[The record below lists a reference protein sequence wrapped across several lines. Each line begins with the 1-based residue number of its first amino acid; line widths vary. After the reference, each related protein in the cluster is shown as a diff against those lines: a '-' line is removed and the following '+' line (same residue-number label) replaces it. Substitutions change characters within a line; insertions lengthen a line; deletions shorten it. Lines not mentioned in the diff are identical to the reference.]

1 MGLEKRKIKIGMK
14 NFIIGSLLAVASV
27 ALLLYCKEKRLQK
40 KFSKEFFKFSLNT
53 YLHWIGFELTPSKEV
68 DKPKGNIYYLD
79 F

>member
-14 NFIIGSLLAVASV
+14 NFIIGYFLGVASV
-27 ALLLYCKEKRLQK
+27 ALFLYCKEKYLQK

-53 YLHWIGFELTPSKEV
+53 YLHWIGFELTTSKEV
-68 DKPKGNIYYLD
+68 DKPKGNIFYLD

>member
-1 MGLEKRKIKIGMK
+1 MK
-14 NFIIGSLLAVASV
+14 NFIIGSFLAVASV
-27 ALLLYCKEKRLQK
+27 ALFLYCREKRLQR

-53 YLHWIGFELTPSKEV
+53 YLHWISFELTTSKEV

>member
-1 MGLEKRKIKIGMK
+1 MK
-14 NFIIGSLLAVASV
+14 NFIIGYFLAVASV
-27 ALLLYCKEKRLQK
+27 ALFLYCRKKRLQR

-53 YLHWIGFELTPSKEV
+53 YLHWIGFELTTSKEV